1 MTIEINLRHIILVP
15 ALCIC
20 TVAGAQNIEWSRVLM
35 DGSRAGT
42 LSPSADNVGEAL
54 GHVKGNTYY
63 APSGKTFRKGS
74 AAKVARLVIEAQDA
88 MKPVKKVVG
97 YSTEHLAKYAPE
109 SPLSNYTV
117 DFIMARVARET
128 GRKVH
133 CGITNFGGIRV
144 EMPKGE
150 VLVDDIRSMFPFKN
164 TITYV
169 ALKGSRLR
177 EILEGMIAA
186 GKMEV
191 LGGIELVASRQER
204 RILSLKVDGKDLDD
218 NAIYGLAT
226 ISFLL
231 HGGDNLYLGEGVEE
245 VIDIPVDI
253 YDAAIQH
260 IEELTAKGLPV
271 EGRCDGRVRIL

>member
-1 MTIEINLRHIILVP
+1 MMHKTLRHMFLVP
-15 ALCIC
+15 ALCLC

-35 DGSRAGT
+35 DGSRTGT
-42 LSPSADNVGEAL
+42 ACPSADNVEEAL
-54 GHVKGNTYY
+54 GRVKGNTYF
-63 APSGKTFRKGS
+63 APSGKAYRRGS
-74 AAKVARLVIEAQDA
+74 AARVARRVIAAQED

-109 SPLSNYTV
+109 SPLSNFTV

-133 CGITNFGGIRV
+133 CGIANFGGIRV
-144 EMPKGE
+144 EMPQGE
-150 VLVDDIRSMFPFKN
+150 VLLDDIRSMFPFKN

-177 EILEGMIAA
+177 EILEGMVAA
-186 GKMEV
+186 GKLEV
-191 LGGIELVASRQER
+191 LGGIELAVSKAER
-204 RILSLKVDGKDLDD
+204 RILSLKVDGKPLDD
-218 NAIYGLAT
+218 NEIYGLAT

-231 HGGDNLYLGEGVEE
+231 YGGDNLYLGEGAEE

-253 YDAAIQH
+253 YDVAIQH
-260 IEELTAKGLPV
+260 IEELTAKGLPI
-271 EGRCDGRVRIL
+271 EGKCDGRVRIL

>member
-1 MTIEINLRHIILVP
+1 MTVEKTLGYMFLVP
-15 ALCIC
+15 ALCFC
-20 TVAGAQNIEWSRVLM
+20 TVAGAQNIEWSRVSM
-35 DGSRAGT
+35 DGSRTGT
-42 LSPSADNVGEAL
+42 VCPSADNVEEAL
-54 GHVKGNTYY
+54 GRVKGNTYY
-63 APSGKTFRKGS
+63 APSGKVFRNGT
-74 AAKVARLVIEAQDA
+74 VARVAALVIDAQDA

-97 YSTEHLAKYAPE
+97 YSTEHMAKYAPE

-128 GRKVH
+128 GKKVH
-133 CGITNFGGIRV
+133 CGIANFGGIRV
-144 EMPKGE
+144 EMPQGE

-177 EILEGMIAA
+177 EILETMVAD

-191 LGGIELVASRQER
+191 LGGIELVVSKAER
-204 RILSLKVDGKDLDD
+204 RILSLKVDGKPLDD
-218 NAIYGLAT
+218 NAVYGLAT

-231 HGGDNLYLGEGVEE
+231 HGGDKLYLAEGAEE
-245 VIDIPVDI
+245 VIDIPLDI
-253 YDAAIQH
+253 YDVAIQH

-271 EGRCDGRVRIL
+271 EGKCDGRVRIL